1 MKFHAWMTAVL
12 LIGVMTLSI
21 GAAAQ
26 TAGSQTV
33 TGCLQKGLESQG
45 FFVIAAN
52 GQHWELYA
60 QSYLSLAELVGQK
73 VTMTGTVAKRSAE
86 QEEKSQPYEK
96 KEISGREHADLQ
108 VFSVKVVAESCK

>member
-1 MKFHAWMTAVL
+1 MKFYAWMAVVL
-12 LIGVMTLSI
+12 LSGFLALSI

-26 TAGSQTV
+26 TAATQTV

-52 GQHWELYA
+52 GQHWELYP
-60 QSYLSLAELVGQK
+60 QKNVSLAEHVGQS
-73 VTMTGTVAKRSAE
+73 VSVTGTLLKRSSQ

-96 KEISGREHADLQ
+96 KEITGPKHADLE
-108 VFSVKVVAESCK
+108 VFTVKVTGQSCK